1 LHADYFGQKEQEE
14 AEELSFSLRLFFG
27 LPLSYMK
34 QSHHNLLEGRMVQPL
49 LFRDRHEAGQQLAQA
64 VIAEL
69 STLSD
74 SQRLA
79 PPVIYG
85 LPRGGIPVAEPLAQL
100 LHCPLDVVV
109 AKKITR
115 LDNPEL
121 AIGAVTA
128 DGQVIRSRYENLAGQ
143 DPRVWRMAVE
153 RAQQKARGQLAQLS
167 PHCPQTNPRGAI
179 AILIDD
185 GIATGMTIAVAARA
199 IRAKQPA
206 ALFICAPVAPKLMI
220 ERLENWC
227 DRVIVLIAPEAFL
240 SVSRFYADFPQ
251 VEMAEVIAGL
261 ERQNA
266 VKHPN
271 PD

>member
-1 LHADYFGQKEQEE
+1 
-14 AEELSFSLRLFFG
+14 
-27 LPLSYMK
+27 
-34 QSHHNLLEGRMVQPL
+34 MVRPL
-49 LFRDRHEAGQQLAQA
+49 LFHDRHEAGQQLAQA
-64 VIAEL
+64 VMAEVSAL
-69 STLSD
+69 SP

-79 PPVIYG
+79 PPVVYA
-85 LPRGGIPVAEPLAQL
+85 LPRGGIPVAQPIAQL

-143 DPRVWRMAVE
+143 DPRIWRMALD
-153 RAQQKARGQLAQLS
+153 RALQKAKGQLAQLAPYTPQIS
-167 PHCPQTNPRGAI
+167 PKGRI
-179 AILIDD
+179 AILVDD

-199 IRAKQPA
+199 LRAKQPA

-227 DRVIVLIAPEAFL
+227 DRVIVLVAPETFL
-240 SVSRFYADFPQ
+240 SVSRFYVEFPQ
-251 VEMAEVIAGL
+251 VEMAEVIAEL
-261 ERQNA
+261 ERQNS
-266 VKHPN
+266 VKQPGS
-271 PD
+271 D

>member
-1 LHADYFGQKEQEE
+1 
-14 AEELSFSLRLFFG
+14 
-27 LPLSYMK
+27 
-34 QSHHNLLEGRMVQPL
+34 MVRPL

-64 VIAEL
+64 VMAEISAL
-69 STLSD
+69 SF
-74 SQRLA
+74 SQHSAL
-79 PPVIYG
+79 PVVYA
-85 LPRGGIPVAEPLAQL
+85 LPRGGIPVAQPVAQL
-100 LHCPLDVVV
+100 LHCPLDVIV

-143 DPRVWRMAVE
+143 DPRIWRMALD
-153 RAQQKARGQLAQLS
+153 RAQQKAKGQLAQLAPHAPQIS
-167 PHCPQTNPRGAI
+167 PKGTI
-179 AILIDD
+179 AILVDD

-227 DRVIVLIAPEAFL
+227 DRVIVLVAPETFL
-240 SVSRFYADFPQ
+240 SVSRFYAEFPQ

-261 ERQNA
+261 ERQNS
-266 VKHPN
+266 VEQPGS
-271 PD
+271 D

>member
-1 LHADYFGQKEQEE
+1 MREF
-14 AEELSFSLRLFFG
+14 
-27 LPLSYMK
+27 
-34 QSHHNLLEGRMVQPL
+34 HHTLLKGTMVRPP
-49 LFRDRHEAGQQLAQA
+49 LFRDRYEAGQKLAQA
-64 VIAEL
+64 IITEL
-69 STLSD
+69 ATLTAN
-74 SQRLA
+74 QPLA
-79 PPVIYG
+79 LPVIYA
-85 LPRGGIPVAEPLAQL
+85 LPRGGIPVAEPVAQL
-100 LHCPLDVVV
+100 LRCPLDVIV

-128 DGQVIRSRYENLAGQ
+128 DGQIIRSRNESLAGR

-167 PHCPQTNPRGAI
+167 PHCPQINPRGAI

-199 IRAKQPA
+199 IRAKRPA
-206 ALFICAPVAPKLMI
+206 ALLICAPVAPKLII

-227 DRVIVLIAPEAFL
+227 DRVIVLIAPETFL

-261 ERQNA
+261 
-266 VKHPN
+266 KHQEEFCAEVDPLRAD
-271 PD
+271 P

>member
-1 LHADYFGQKEQEE
+1 MIKE
-14 AEELSFSLRLFFG
+14 
-27 LPLSYMK
+27 
-34 QSHHNLLEGRMVQPL
+34 SHHMLLEGTMVRPP

-64 VIAEL
+64 IITEL
-69 STLSD
+69 DTLTA

-79 PPVIYG
+79 LPVIYA
-85 LPRGGIPVAEPLAQL
+85 LPRGGIPVAEPVAQL
-100 LHCPLDVVV
+100 LRCPLDVMV

-128 DGQVIRSRYENLAGQ
+128 DGQIIRSRNESLAGR

-153 RAQQKARGQLAQLS
+153 RAQQKAKGQLAQLS
-167 PHCPQTNPRGAI
+167 PHCPQINPRGAI

-199 IRAKQPA
+199 IRAKRPA
-206 ALFICAPVAPKLMI
+206 VLFICAPVAPKFMI

-227 DRVIVLIAPEAFL
+227 DRVIVLIAPETFL

-261 ERQNA
+261 EHQKEFCAEADPLRKDEAFGQ
-266 VKHPN
+266 
-271 PD
+271 